1 MATQTIDL
9 DGKTYVVIE
18 QEEYNRLRRLSKAA
32 ELPPLPEA
40 DGAGN
45 VPAVA
50 FARAT
55 LARGIIQDRAE
66 AGLSQAELA
75 KLAGIRKETLCRIE
89 RGRHTPSVATIQR
102 IDRALKKTLT
112 GRNIAGVRRQAR

>member
-1 MATQTIDL
+1 MTARPTST
-9 DGKTYVVIE
+9 G
-18 QEEYNRLRRLSKAA
+18 LRRVATINRPIRGDS
-32 ELPPLPEA
+32 A
-40 DGAGN
+40 DAAGN

-55 LARGIIQDRAE
+55 LARGIIRDRAR

-75 KLAGIRKETLCRIE
+75 RRAGIRPETVCRIE

-102 IDRALKKTLT
+102 IDRAIRKALA
-112 GRNIAGVRRQAR
+112 GR